1 MDVFPSRDK
10 RERSDIKLERW
21 RISDCLSQWEI
32 YRLQSA
38 TPLNASLSLIER
50 FPSLGHVSRLQFKT
64 EDAHNSS
71 FLEAAGWICHSL
83 RS

>member
-1 MDVFPSRDK
+1 MSLTVGNLPFAVGDPS
-10 RERSDIKLERW
+10 
-21 RISDCLSQWEI
+21 
-32 YRLQSA
+32 
-38 TPLNASLSLIER
+38 LNAWLSLIER

-71 FLEAAGWICHSL
+71 FLEAAGWIFHSL